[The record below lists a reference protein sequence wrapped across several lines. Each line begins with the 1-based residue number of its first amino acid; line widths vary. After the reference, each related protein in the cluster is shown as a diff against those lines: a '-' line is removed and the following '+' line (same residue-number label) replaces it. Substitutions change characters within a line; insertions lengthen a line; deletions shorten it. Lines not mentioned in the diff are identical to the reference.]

1 MAGRKVAVLG
11 LGLRQVQDA
20 LNKKA
25 DEVQHE
31 FVAVSDELD
40 AVSRKIL
47 EVRGED
53 RAPLRAEQESLR
65 AKQAQLA
72 DEVNLWRDRARAVTQ
87 QRGEAGLRAY
97 MEEMK
102 TLGDPIVTFSAEQAL
117 EMLNAPEEAL
127 ARFQAEQERSPLTPA
142 ARLLQRARRE
152 YDMRGSDV
160 APRQRAAVE
169 FANRPGV
176 AQDDKGLE
184 ELEAAMADGDPLVR
198 ETAIL
203 TCIQIYRFRALRL
216 AELDDAHEAV
226 QRLAKL
232 DHRAA
237 VAPMIE
243 VVLQPRSGYL
253 NGPGGMVE
261 GDNSKSRM
269 VALLRLVEWHTPDA
283 QAAIQQLRFDRDS
296 HIVRAAEKSLQLFP
310 GEWKGPLK
318 GP

>member
-1 MAGRKVAVLG
+1 VLG

-31 FVAVSDELD
+31 FVAVSDELE

-47 EVRGED
+47 EVRGDD
-53 RAPLRAEQESLR
+53 RPPLRAEQESLR
-65 AKQAQLA
+65 AKQSQLA
-72 DEVNLWRDRARAVTQ
+72 DEVNLWRERARAVTH
-87 QRGEAGLRAY
+87 QRGESGLRAY
-97 MEEMK
+97 MGELK
-102 TLGDPIVTFSAEQAL
+102 TLGDPMVTFAAEQAL
-117 EMLNAPEEAL
+117 EMLDAPEEAL

-142 ARLLQRARRE
+142 ARLLQRARKE
-152 YDMRGSDV
+152 YDLRGSDGV
-160 APRQRAAVE
+160 PRQRAAVE
-169 FANRPGV
+169 FANRPGI
-176 AQDDKGLE
+176 AQDTKALE
-184 ELEAAMADGDPLVR
+184 EMEAALADPDPLVR

-216 AELDDAHEAV
+216 AELDDAHEAI

-237 VAPMIE
+237 VAPLIE
-243 VVLQPRSGYL
+243 VALQPRSGYL
-253 NGPGGMVE
+253 NGPSGMLE

-283 QAAIQQLRFDRDS
+283 QAAMQQLRFDRDS
-296 HIVRAAEKSLQLFP
+296 HIVRAAERSLELFP

-318 GP
+318 GQ

>member
-1 MAGRKVAVLG
+1 VLG

-31 FVAVSDELD
+31 FVNVSDELD
-40 AVSRKIL
+40 AVSRKIM
-47 EVRGED
+47 EVRNED

-72 DEVNLWRDRARAVTQ
+72 DEVNLWRERARAVNQ
-87 QRGEAGLRAY
+87 QRGETGLRAY
-97 MEEMK
+97 MEELK
-102 TLGDPIVTFSAEQAL
+102 GLGDPVVTFSAQQAL
-117 EMLNAPEEAL
+117 EMLDAPEEAL
-127 ARFQAEQERSPLTPA
+127 ARFQADQERSPLTPA
-142 ARLLQRARRE
+142 ARLLQRARKE
-152 YDMRGSDV
+152 YDMRGTDA
-160 APRQRAAVE
+160 APRQRAAVD
-169 FANRPGV
+169 FANRRGMG
-176 AQDDKGLE
+176 QDDKALE
-184 ELEAAMADGDPLVR
+184 ELEAGMSDGDPLVR
-198 ETAIL
+198 EVAIL

-232 DHRAA
+232 EHRAA
-237 VAPMIE
+237 VSPLID
-243 VVLQPRSGYL
+243 VVSQPRTGYL
-253 NGPGGMVE
+253 NGPEGMVE

-296 HIVRAAEKSLQLFP
+296 HVVKAAEKSLALFP
-310 GEWKGPLK
+310 GDWKGPLK